1 MGSDRAVYHCEAV
14 LGELGHL
21 LAFPM
26 AKAIH
31 GVVVYHPRGLHVGV
45 HDRGADKRKAALFQ
59 VLGQLIGNRAGRRHI
74 VHRFGPILQRFP
86 IHKVPDVVRETTSLF
101 LHLEKRA
108 GILARTKYLETIAD
122 NAWIQQ

>member
-1 MGSDRAVYHCEAV
+1 MVADKKQVPVGSDRAVYHCEAV

-45 HDRGADKRKAALFQ
+45 HDRGADKRKAALFSGPWPTYRKQ
-59 VLGQLIGNRAGRRHI
+59 GWTKAHRASIWAYSAEVPHPQSPRCS
-74 VHRFGPILQRFP
+74 QRNYLALF
-86 IHKVPDVVRETTSLF
+86 VPRETRGHSCA
-101 LHLEKRA
+101 HQ
-108 GILARTKYLETIAD
+108 IP
-122 NAWIQQ
+122 